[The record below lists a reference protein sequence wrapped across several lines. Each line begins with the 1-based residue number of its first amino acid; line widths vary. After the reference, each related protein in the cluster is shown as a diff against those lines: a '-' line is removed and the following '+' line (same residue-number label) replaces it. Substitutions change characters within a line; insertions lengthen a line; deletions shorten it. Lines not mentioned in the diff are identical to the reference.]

1 MTQSIYKRHD
11 VEWDCPKI
19 RARGSFVKCMT
30 TPVWISDHVTLI
42 TIPDSL
48 SGSLLPRVRLSTG
61 DLSEITD
68 KILADSILW
77 TSIPYGNFERAC
89 ISLLLSGSFYGH
101 LREEF
106 SQKISSS
113 CWHPLSISDK
123 GDPTKFF
130 FQTFLLLLESTYLG
144 MGVHIFLWHF
154 SLCSLGQRHGM
165 EKNLAIKYCKEGK
178 RKEWF
183 PTRLAISVVFRWFN
197 LARLPTCKSGCN
209 QFCNLKLTKVKNYR
223 NYKQSSKNI
232 SSVSDFLDICLL
244 WFTALFLW

>member
-1 MTQSIYKRHD
+1 MEILNMLAYHCYNLVVFMGTSVK
-11 VEWDCPKI
+11 
-19 RARGSFVKCMT
+19 SF
-30 TPVWISDHVTLI
+30 
-42 TIPDSL
+42 
-48 SGSLLPRVRLSTG
+48 PR
-61 DLSEITD
+61 
-68 KILADSILW
+68 
-77 TSIPYGNFERAC
+77 
-89 ISLLLSGSFYGH
+89 
-101 LREEF
+101 
-106 SQKISSS
+106 KISSS

-165 EKNLAIKYCKEGK
+165 EKNLAIRYCKEGK

-183 PTRLAISVVFRWFN
+183 STRLAISVVFRWFN

-232 SSVSDFLDICLL
+232 SSVSDFLDLCLL
-244 WFTALFLW
+244 WFTALFLWWNNETYLSWQ

>member
-1 MTQSIYKRHD
+1 
-11 VEWDCPKI
+11 
-19 RARGSFVKCMT
+19 MT

-48 SGSLLPRVRLSTG
+48 SGSLLPKVRLSTG

-113 CWHPLSISDK
+113 IWHPLSISDK

-130 FQTFLLLLESTYLG
+130 FQTFPFTFREHLPWDGCAYILMTFLFILLRTASWDGKKILQSST
-144 MGVHIFLWHF
+144 V
-154 SLCSLGQRHGM
+154 RKER
-165 EKNLAIKYCKEGK
+165 EKN
-178 RKEWF
+178 
-183 PTRLAISVVFRWFN
+183 
-197 LARLPTCKSGCN
+197 
-209 QFCNLKLTKVKNYR
+209 
-223 NYKQSSKNI
+223 
-232 SSVSDFLDICLL
+232 DFQQG
-244 WFTALFLW
+244 